1 MAIINAQLVKELRS
15 RTGAGMME
23 CKKALVDTD
32 GNIEKAIEK
41 MRKSGTAKADKK
53 STRITAEGKVI
64 IAHSSN
70 KAVIVEIN
78 SETDFV
84 ARDEN
89 FQRFASLVG
98 NVLLNSNSEKIAD
111 VLKLTLPSGENI
123 EDARKNLISKIGEN
137 IKIRRFFI
145 LKGNRIGTYNHGG
158 KIGVIVIMD
167 GGSEEFAKDIAM
179 HIAASKPM
187 VISPDQ
193 VPQQIIDKEMEIFK
207 AQAYESRKPAN
218 IIEKMIAGR
227 VRKFLDEQSLVGQ
240 PFVKNP
246 DQKIQQLLKD
256 NNASV
261 TNFVRFEVGE
271 GIEREEIDFAD
282 EVMSQIQGA

>member
-1 MAIINAQLVKELRS
+1 M
-15 RTGAGMME
+15 
-23 CKKALVDTD
+23 
-32 GNIEKAIEK
+32 
-41 MRKSGTAKADKK
+41 
-53 STRITAEGKVI
+53 
-64 IAHSSN
+64 
-70 KAVIVEIN
+70 
-78 SETDFV
+78 
-84 ARDEN
+84 
-89 FQRFASLVG
+89 
-98 NVLLNSNSEKIAD
+98 
-111 VLKLTLPSGENI
+111 
-123 EDARKNLISKIGEN
+123 ISKIGEN
-137 IKIRRFFI
+137 IKIRRFLI

-207 AQAYESRKPAN
+207 AQAYESGKPAN
-218 IIEKMIAGR
+218 IIEKMITGR

-240 PFVKNP
+240 PFVKKP

-271 GIEREEIDFAD
+271 GIEKEEIDFAD